1 MKMNR
6 NIYTGPSK
14 DDENNEN
21 GERGVKMDL
30 GCCPLP
36 KCAKISAAISEASGK
51 SITYK
56 VYI

>member
-1 MKMNR
+1 MNR